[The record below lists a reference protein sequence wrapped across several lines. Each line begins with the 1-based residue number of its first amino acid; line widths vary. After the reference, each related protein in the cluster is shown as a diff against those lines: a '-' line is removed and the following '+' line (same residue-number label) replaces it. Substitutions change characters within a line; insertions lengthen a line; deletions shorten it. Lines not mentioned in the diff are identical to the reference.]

1 MVYVRADGSVG
12 KRERS
17 RNPFRLLSNL
27 IFGVLDVVSLF
38 IRTLTTPPERLADVS
53 GEAVSTER
61 SRLKM
66 TDSGWEKRLFGVPG
80 RGLSYV
86 ALHWVIRERVDKG
99 VPLVL
104 MHRYGIG
111 TNPGASCGT
120 EC

>member
-80 RGLSYV
+80 R
-86 ALHWVIRERVDKG
+86 ALICSTTLIRERVDKG

>member
-66 TDSGWEKRLFGVPG
+66 TGSGWEKRLFGVPG
-80 RGLSYV
+80 RAFICSTTLGYTG
-86 ALHWVIRERVDKG
+86 KG
-99 VPLVL
+99 
-104 MHRYGIG
+104 R
-111 TNPGASCGT
+111 
-120 EC
+120 